1 MLVLF
6 LLINW
11 RENMRRFLKSKKGL
25 STVVTT
31 LIILVVSVL
40 LATVVTYYA
49 INMTTT
55 RVQEENLKVT
65 KSHIWANDSFTQ
77 AAFVIKNIGGR
88 DTLIDKIQVR
98 GYEINWAS
106 VYYDRTTSEPSADL
120 TLIGNISGSSAYTLA
135 SADLSLKSG
144 DCLVVYIDSPGTI
157 SVSDIGTST
166 SITVFTASAQYKVE
180 VNVES
185 AS

>member
-1 MLVLF
+1 MKEKTKMRN
-6 LLINW
+6 LL
-11 RENMRRFLKSKKGL
+11 KGKKGL

-55 RVQEENLKVT
+55 RVQEENLRISKA
-65 KSHIWANDSFTQ
+65 HIWANSSDQQ
-77 AAFVIKNIGGR
+77 AAFVIVNIGGR

-98 GYEINWAS
+98 GQDIAWTS
-106 VYYDRTTSEPSADL
+106 VWYKRQSTAPADPTFSGNFTAAGLTQAGADL
-120 TLIGNISGSSAYTLA
+120 
-135 SADLSLKSG
+135 DLQSG
-144 DCLVVYIDSPGTI
+144 DYMLVHIASPGTI
-157 SVSDIGTST
+157 SVEDVGVTC

-180 VNVES
+180 VNVE
-185 AS
+185 AAN

>member
-1 MLVLF
+1 MKSL
-6 LLINW
+6 
-11 RENMRRFLKSKKGL
+11 LKSKKGL

-65 KSHIWANDSFTQ
+65 KGHIWANSTVAQ
-77 AAFVIKNIGGR
+77 AAFVLVNIGGR
-88 DTLIDKIQVR
+88 DTLIDKIQIR
-98 GYEINWAS
+98 GQDIAWNNATVFYT
-106 VYYDRTTSEPSADL
+106 RTTSEPTADL
-120 TLIGNISGSSAYTLA
+120 EYVADPSAAMTGA
-135 SADLSLKSG
+135 DADLSLKSG
-144 DCLVVYIDSPGTI
+144 ECLVMYLTSPGTV
-157 SVSDIGTST
+157 SVADIGTTCSM
-166 SITVFTASAQYKVE
+166 TVFTASAQYKIE
-180 VNVES
+180 VNVQS

>member
-1 MLVLF
+1 MKEEK
-6 LLINW
+6 
-11 RENMRRFLKSKKGL
+11 RMRSFLKSKKGL

-55 RVQEENLKVT
+55 RVQEENLRISKA
-65 KSHIWANDSFTQ
+65 HIWADANVNQS
-77 AAFVIKNIGGR
+77 AFVIVNIGGR
-88 DTLIDKIQVR
+88 DALIYKIQVR
-98 GYEINWAS
+98 GQDMNWSS
-106 VYYDRTTSEPSADL
+106 VWFARNSSVPVEPTVIYDRAFANYTGASL
-120 TLIGNISGSSAYTLA
+120 TQANA
-135 SADLSLKSG
+135 SIAPLDLKSG
-144 DCLVVYIDSPGTI
+144 EYLLVYIDTPGTI
-157 SVSDIGTST
+157 SVEDVGVTT
-166 SITVFTASAQYKVE
+166 SITVFSASAQYKVE

>member
-1 MLVLF
+1 
-6 LLINW
+6 
-11 RENMRRFLKSKKGL
+11 MRNFLKGKKGL

-55 RVQEENLKVT
+55 RVQEEDLMVSKA
-65 KSHIWANDSFTQ
+65 HIWANTTTKE
-77 AAFVIKNIGGR
+77 AAFVIVNIGGR
-88 DTLIDKIQVR
+88 DALIDKIQVR
-98 GYEINWAS
+98 GQDMNWSNVFYKRQRSAFAEPT
-106 VYYDRTTSEPSADL
+106 VIGNLTTRTTGYANASLSTTHPLDL
-120 TLIGNISGSSAYTLA
+120 QSSTYML
-135 SADLSLKSG
+135 
-144 DCLVVYIDSPGTI
+144 VYIKNPGTI
-157 SVSDIGTST
+157 SVEDVGTT
-166 SITVFTASAQYKVE
+166 CSITVFSASAQYKVE

>member
-1 MLVLF
+1 MRS
-6 LLINW
+6 LL
-11 RENMRRFLKSKKGL
+11 KGKKGL

-55 RVQEENLKVT
+55 RVQEENLRISKA
-65 KSHIWANDSFTQ
+65 HIWANSTDQ
-77 AAFVIKNIGGR
+77 LAAFVIVNIGGR

-98 GYEINWAS
+98 GQDIAWTDG
-106 VYYDRTTSEPSADL
+106 VYYNRSSTTPGDPSFLNASTTSWL
-120 TLIGNISGSSAYTLA
+120 TAATD
-135 SADLSLKSG
+135 DLSLQSG
-144 DCLVVYIDSPGTI
+144 DYMIIYIESPGTI
-157 SVSDIGTST
+157 SVEDVGVTC

-185 AS
+185 ASPSS

>member
-1 MLVLF
+1 MRN
-6 LLINW
+6 LL
-11 RENMRRFLKSKKGL
+11 KGKKGL

-55 RVQEENLKVT
+55 RVQEENLRISKA
-65 KSHIWANDSFTQ
+65 HIWANSSLQQ
-77 AAFVIKNIGGR
+77 AAFVIVNVGGR
-88 DTLIDKIQVR
+88 DALIDKIQVR
-98 GYEINWAS
+98 GQDMDWSDVWYKRQSSAPG
-106 VYYDRTTSEPSADL
+106 EPE
-120 TLIGNISGSSAYTLA
+120 LIGDEDFVGAGYANA
-135 SADLSLKSG
+135 SDSTAHPLDLQSG
-144 DCLVVYIDSPGTI
+144 DYMVVYIASPGTI
-157 SVSDIGTST
+157 SVADVGVTT
-166 SITVFTASAQYKVE
+166 SITVFSASAQYKVE

>member
-1 MLVLF
+1 MNN
-6 LLINW
+6 I
-11 RENMRRFLKSKKGL
+11 LKNKKAL

-40 LATVVTYYA
+40 LATVVTFYA

-55 RVQEENLKVT
+55 RVQEENLRISKA
-65 KSHIWANDSFTQ
+65 HIWANSTNTL
-77 AAFVIKNIGGR
+77 AGFVLVNIGGR
-88 DTLIDKIQVR
+88 DTLIDKIQIR
-98 GYEINWAS
+98 GQELNWADYS
-106 VYYDRTTSEPSADL
+106 IYYNRTTTAPTSDLEFVSNFTAWDKAD
-120 TLIGNISGSSAYTLA
+120 AA
-135 SADLSLKSG
+135 LSLKSG
-144 DCLVVYIDSPGTI
+144 QCLIVYIDSPGTI
-157 SVSDIGTST
+157 SVSDVGVTT

>member
-1 MLVLF
+1 MKSL
-6 LLINW
+6 
-11 RENMRRFLKSKKGL
+11 LKSKKGL

-55 RVQEENLKVT
+55 RVQEENLRISKA
-65 KSHIWANDSFTQ
+65 HIWADANVNQS
-77 AAFVIKNIGGR
+77 AFVIVNIGGR
-88 DTLIDKIQVR
+88 DALIDKIQVR
-98 GYEINWAS
+98 GQDMNWSKVWFA
-106 VYYDRTTSEPSADL
+106 R
-120 TLIGNISGSSAYTLA
+120 NSSAPVEPTVIYSRNFTAAGLTQA
-135 SADLSLKSG
+135 NDTIAPLDLKSG
-144 DCLVVYIDSPGTI
+144 EYLLVYIDTPGTI
-157 SVSDIGTST
+157 SVEDVGVTT
-166 SITVFTASAQYKVE
+166 SITVFSASAQYKVE

>member
-1 MLVLF
+1 M
-6 LLINW
+6 
-11 RENMRRFLKSKKGL
+11 KGKKGL

-55 RVQEENLKVT
+55 RVQEENLRISKA
-65 KSHIWANDSFTQ
+65 HIWANSSFAQ
-77 AAFVIKNIGGR
+77 AAFVIVNIGGR
-88 DTLIDKIQVR
+88 DTLIDKIHVR
-98 GYEINWAS
+98 GQEIPWGS
-106 VYYDRTTSEPSADL
+106 VHCNRTSTAPTTDLDIVDTTSTYWNGTGTPGVGEVA
-120 TLIGNISGSSAYTLA
+120 T
-135 SADLSLKSG
+135 ADLSLRSG
-144 DCLVVYIDSPGTI
+144 DCLIIYIDSPGTI
-157 SVSDIGTST
+157 SVEDTGVTC

>member
-1 MLVLF
+1 
-6 LLINW
+6 
-11 RENMRRFLKSKKGL
+11 MRSFLKGKKGL

-55 RVQEENLKVT
+55 RVQEENLRISKA
-65 KSHIWANDSFTQ
+65 HIWASSSIQQ
-77 AAFVIKNIGGR
+77 AAFVIVNVGGR
-88 DTLIDKIQVR
+88 DALIDKIQVR
-98 GYEINWAS
+98 GQDMNWS
-106 VYYDRTTSEPSADL
+106 NVYYKRSSTVPAEPAVITGNLTTKATGYANASSSTSHPLDL
-120 TLIGNISGSSAYTLA
+120 QSGTYML
-135 SADLSLKSG
+135 
-144 DCLVVYIDSPGTI
+144 VYIKNPGTI
-157 SVSDIGTST
+157 SVEDVGVTT
-166 SITVFTASAQYKVE
+166 SITVFSASAQYKVE